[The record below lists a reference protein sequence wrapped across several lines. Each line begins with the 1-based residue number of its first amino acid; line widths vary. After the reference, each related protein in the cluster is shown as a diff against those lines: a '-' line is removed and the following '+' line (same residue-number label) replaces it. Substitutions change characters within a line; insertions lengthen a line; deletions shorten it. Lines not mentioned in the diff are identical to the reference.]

1 MIKLEQLLGGI
12 IMVKEIIKESEDKMK
27 KVIEITKKD
36 FMSIRTG
43 KASPSLL
50 EKITVDYYGTP
61 TAVNQLANISVP
73 EPRLIVV
80 QPWDKGS
87 LAGIEKA
94 IMKSDLG
101 ITPTNDGSVIRLA
114 IPPLTQERRKE
125 LAKNIKKEGEEK
137 KVAVRNIRRDANEH
151 LKKMEKDGD
160 ISADE
165 NKKAQEEIQKL
176 TDKYTKE
183 VDQVVANKEKE
194 IMEV

>member
-1 MIKLEQLLGGI
+1 
-12 IMVKEIIKESEDKMK
+12 MVKEIIKESEDKMK
-27 KVIEITKKD
+27 KVIEITKKE

-43 KASPSLL
+43 KASPSIL

-61 TAVNQLANISVP
+61 TPVNQLANISAP
-73 EPRLIVV
+73 EARLIVI

-101 ITPTNDGSVIRLA
+101 INPTNDGSVIRLA

-151 LKKMEKDGD
+151 LKKIEKDGE

-176 TDKYTKE
+176 TDKYIKE
-183 VDQVVANKEKE
+183 VDQAVVTKEKE

>member
-1 MIKLEQLLGGI
+1 
-12 IMVKEIIKESEDKMK
+12 MVKEIIKESEDKMK

-43 KASPSLL
+43 KASPALL

-101 ITPTNDGSVIRLA
+101 INPTNDGSVIRLA

-125 LAKNIKKEGEEK
+125 LAKNIKKDGEEK
-137 KVAVRNIRRDANEH
+137 KVAIRNTRRDANEH

-160 ISADE
+160 ISTDE

-176 TDKYTKE
+176 TDKYIKE

>member
-1 MIKLEQLLGGI
+1 
-12 IMVKEIIKESEDKMK
+12 MVKEIIKESEDKMK